1 MYISLVGDREL
12 TQLTYGPW
20 TNRIARLKLASVQ
33 SIMGNLLRIITYTF
47 SSERQNIQWL
57 KHTQISLMGNSRERV
72 NELSTTLAMEEDNS
86 VWQLLL
92 CRYACKS
99 YSFGKP
105 NYSLKSSLVML
116 PFETI

>member
-92 CRYACKS
+92 HRYACKS
-99 YSFGKP
+99 YSFGKT
-105 NYSLKSSLVML
+105 N
-116 PFETI
+116 